1 MAETWWRPVSDAIA
15 TLAQPDPGAVLVDL
29 GCGDGVSLAATAA
42 RVPSAQLI
50 GLDLRADAM
59 ARAQRKLQDVS
70 FVVAD
75 LVQPLPLADRSVDV
89 VICHNVL
96 ELLPD
101 PAQLVGET
109 ARALRPGGRAVFSHT
124 DFAGLVIHGADE
136 DLTTRICH
144 AYSHIKQAWMPHI
157 DPRMARRLPGLVHRS
172 RLRLDTLRTHVLAA
186 TRIDGHAAARV
197 DEITQAVRSPAA
209 AGATDLTEHEIDTWR
224 RQLAT
229 ADQDGDFC
237 FAETAF
243 LAVAAAPAG

>member
-15 TLAQPDPGAVLVDL
+15 TLTQPRPGAVVVDL
-29 GCGDGVSLAATAA
+29 GCGGGVSLAATAA
-42 RVPSAQLI
+42 RFPSARLI
-50 GLDLRADAM
+50 GVDLSVDAITRA
-59 ARAQRKLQDVS
+59 RPRLQGVP

-75 LVQPLPLADRSVDV
+75 LAQPLPLVDRSVDV

-101 PAQLVGET
+101 PAQLLGET

-157 DPRMARRLPGLVHRS
+157 
-172 RLRLDTLRTHVLAA
+172 
-186 TRIDGHAAARV
+186 
-197 DEITQAVRSPAA
+197 
-209 AGATDLTEHEIDTWR
+209 
-224 RQLAT
+224 
-229 ADQDGDFC
+229 
-237 FAETAF
+237 
-243 LAVAAAPAG
+243 